1 MAYNVHGGHNPSG
14 KIACGA
20 VSLLDE
26 SKEDRLVTKSIIK
39 YLKLAGYTAYD
50 CTVSNGT
57 GQKDVLKKIC
67 TKCNNHTVDLDVSI
81 HFNSGRNDKKGDNS
95 QGGFEIYATSF
106 SGIKGT
112 VAKRIANKM
121 RGLGFRMHGNPYKQS
136 SNLYYLNNTKA
147 KALLLEICFVDD
159 KDDYNQYKKV
169 GYDKIGK
176 AIAEAIIGK
185 EIKMIEPDNTT
196 GKQARVI
203 ASTALNI
210 RKSASVSSEKVGTYK
225 SGEIITILDTTEKWG
240 KTSKGWVSLKYIE
253 WIGLKK

>member
-39 YLKLAGYTAYD
+39 YLKLADHTVYD
-50 CTVSNGT
+50 CTVNNGT
-57 GQKDVLKKIC
+57 GQRNVLKKIC
-67 TKCNNHTVDLDVSI
+67 EKCNNHTVYLDISI
-81 HFNSGRNDKKGDNS
+81 HFNSGRKDKKGDNS

-112 VAKRIANKM
+112 VAKRIVNNM
-121 RGLGFRMHGNPYKQS
+121 QELGFKMHGNPYKQS

-159 KDDYNQYKKV
+159 KDDYKQYKKV

-185 EIKMIEPDNTT
+185 KIKIAETSKT
-196 GKQARVI
+196 AGKKARVI
-203 ASTALNI
+203 ASTVLNI
-210 RKSASVSSEKVGTYK
+210 RKSASVSSKKVGTYK

-253 WIGLKK
+253 WVGLKK